1 MSPDIK
7 AINMP
12 KWGMEMSE
20 GDVTAWHAVIGD
32 QVSAGDDLIDV
43 ETSKIVNTVTSPDS
57 GILRA
62 IVADPG
68 ETCAV
73 GDLLGVLASADT
85 SNEEIQAFIASR
97 SAGTVA
103 KEVEPAP
110 IVQEPAPAVAEPVQE
125 IALAAPIAPIA
136 AIAAMVSSESTAMA
150 TLADGDDDSAVAASP
165 VARRLAAEYGVNL
178 NNISGTGRHGRVS
191 KSDLESAIT
200 AAGGVLASVSSVQAP
215 GLTDSKSLADGVDDS
230 NVSAS
235 PVARRLAIEYGVN
248 LNNISG
254 TGRHGRV
261 SKSDLENAVT
271 AAGGELIR
279 TNNTASTVVK
289 LGDDSHIKATPVA
302 RRLAEELGVNLLECR
317 VSGDRGRVCK
327 ADVEAV
333 AARKN
338 KPLAPSIDTS
348 GSITIESPFEPEVL
362 TGMRKTI
369 AGRLQSSKQ
378 TAPHFRV
385 QIDAEI
391 DTLLAVRKQ
400 INAAN
405 SAAKVSVNDFMVKAC
420 AAALMQ
426 VPAIN
431 VQFDGEQVKYFK
443 DADISVAV
451 AVADGLITPIV
462 SSANRK
468 GLIAISNEVRDLAT
482 RAKINRLKPSEFV
495 GGSFCISNLGMFG
508 IKQFDAIINPPQG
521 AILAVGT
528 GEQRPV
534 VKEGQLS
541 IATVVSLTLSSDH
554 RIIDGAVAAQ
564 FMSILKGYLEQ
575 PATMLG

>member
-125 IALAAPIAPIA
+125 IALAAPIAP
-136 AIAAMVSSESTAMA
+136 IAAMVSSESTAMA

-391 DTLLAVRKQ
+391 DALLAVRKQ

>member
-125 IALAAPIAPIA
+125 IALAAPIAP
-136 AIAAMVSSESTAMA
+136 IAAMVSSESTAMA

-391 DTLLAVRKQ
+391 DALLAVRKQ

-462 SSANRK
+462 SSANHK

>member
-20 GDVTAWHAVIGD
+20 GDVTAWHAEIGD

-97 SAGTVA
+97 ATGAIA
-103 KEVEPAP
+103 KAAEPAP
-110 IVQEPAPAVAEPVQE
+110 VEQKPAPTVAEPAPV
-125 IALAAPIAPIA
+125 I
-136 AIAAMVSSESTAMA
+136 AIATPAPPLASNAPSPLTAM
-150 TLADGDDDSAVAASP
+150 ADGDDDSGVAASP

-191 KSDLESAIT
+191 KSDLDT
-200 AAGGVLASVSSVQAP
+200 AVNEAGGDLTVANSVQAS
-215 GLTDSKSLADGVDDS
+215 DSRSMGTLADGVDDS
-230 NVSAS
+230 HVSAS
-235 PVARRLAIEYGVN
+235 PVARRLATEYGVN

-261 SKSDLENAVT
+261 SKSDLEAAVT
-271 AAGGELIR
+271 AAGGALIG
-279 TNNTASTVVK
+279 TNNAATTKVT
-289 LGDDSHIKATPVA
+289 LGDDSNIKATPVA

-338 KPLAPSIDTS
+338 QLTAQPTEILVPAAIDN
-348 GSITIESPFEPEVL
+348 PFESQLL
-362 TGMRKTI
+362 TGMRKAI

-385 QIDAEI
+385 QIDAEL
-391 DTLLAVRKQ
+391 DALLAVRKQ
-400 INAAN
+400 INTVN
-405 SAAKVSVNDFMVKAC
+405 SDAKVSVNDFIIKAC

-426 VPAIN
+426 VPALN

-451 AVADGLITPIV
+451 AIDDGLITPIV
-462 SSANRK
+462 NSANHK

-482 RAKINRLKPSEFV
+482 RAKINRLKAFEFV

-521 AILAVGT
+521 AILAVGS

>member
-1 MSPDIK
+1 
-7 AINMP
+7 
-12 KWGMEMSE
+12 
-20 GDVTAWHAVIGD
+20 
-32 QVSAGDDLIDV
+32 
-43 ETSKIVNTVTSPDS
+43 
-57 GILRA
+57 
-62 IVADPG
+62 
-68 ETCAV
+68 
-73 GDLLGVLASADT
+73 
-85 SNEEIQAFIASR
+85 
-97 SAGTVA
+97 
-103 KEVEPAP
+103 
-110 IVQEPAPAVAEPVQE
+110 
-125 IALAAPIAPIA
+125 
-136 AIAAMVSSESTAMA
+136 MA

>member
-1 MSPDIK
+1 MSPNIK

-125 IALAAPIAPIA
+125 IALAAPIAP
-136 AIAAMVSSESTAMA
+136 IAAMVSSESTAMA

-333 AARKN
+333 ATRKN

-348 GSITIESPFEPEVL
+348 GSITIESPFESEVL

-391 DTLLAVRKQ
+391 DALLAVRKQ

>member
-1 MSPDIK
+1 MPENIK

-20 GDVTAWHAVIGD
+20 GDVTGWHASIGD
-32 QVSAGDDLIDV
+32 QISVGDDLIDV
-43 ETSKIVNTVTSPDS
+43 ETSKIVNTVTSPES

-85 SNEEIQAFIASR
+85 SDEEIKAFIASR
-97 SAGTVA
+97 SGGTVA
-103 KEVEPAP
+103 KEVEPVPVA
-110 IVQEPAPAVAEPVQE
+110 QEAALAMAEPAQE
-125 IALAAPIAPIA
+125 IALAAPITPIVSTA
-136 AIAAMVSSESTAMA
+136 ATAMA
-150 TLADGDDDSAVAASP
+150 NLAGGDDDSAVAASP
-165 VARRLAAEYGVNL
+165 VARRLAEEYGVNL

-191 KSDLESAIT
+191 KADLESAIT
-200 AAGGVLASVSSVQAP
+200 AAGGVIASTSSVQAP
-215 GLTDSKSLADGVDDS
+215 GLSNSKSLADGVDDS

-279 TNNTASTVVK
+279 TNNIANTVVK

-338 KPLAPSIDTS
+338 KPVAPSIDAS
-348 GSITIESPFEPEVL
+348 GPIAIESAFESDVL

-369 AGRLQSSKQ
+369 AARLQSSKQ

-385 QIDAEI
+385 QIDAEM
-391 DTLLAVRKQ
+391 DALLAVRKQ

-451 AVADGLITPIV
+451 AVDDGLITPIV
-462 SSANRK
+462 SSANHK
-468 GLIAISNEVRDLAT
+468 GLIAISEEVRDLAT
-482 RAKINRLKPSEFV
+482 RAKINRLKPSEFL

-521 AILAVGT
+521 AILAVGA

-534 VKEGQLS
+534 IKEGQLS

-554 RIIDGAVAAQ
+554 RIIDGAVAAK

>member
-125 IALAAPIAPIA
+125 IALAAPIAP
-136 AIAAMVSSESTAMA
+136 IAAMVSSESTAMA

-348 GSITIESPFEPEVL
+348 GSITIESPFESEVL

-391 DTLLAVRKQ
+391 DALLAVRKQ

-462 SSANRK
+462 SSANHK

-482 RAKINRLKPSEFV
+482 RAKINRLKPAEFV

>member
-1 MSPDIK
+1 MTENIK

-20 GDVTAWHAVIGD
+20 GDVTAWHASIGD
-32 QVSAGDDLIDV
+32 QISVGDDLIDV
-43 ETSKIVNTVTSPDS
+43 ETSKIVNTVTSPES

-85 SNEEIQAFIASR
+85 SDEDIKAFIASR

-103 KEVEPAP
+103 KEAEPAP

-136 AIAAMVSSESTAMA
+136 AMVSSEATAMA

-165 VARRLAAEYGVNL
+165 VARRLAEEYGVNL

-200 AAGGVLASVSSVQAP
+200 DAGGVLAGASSVRAP

-391 DTLLAVRKQ
+391 DSLLAVRKQ

-462 SSANRK
+462 SSANHK

-482 RAKINRLKPSEFV
+482 RAKINRLKSAEFV

>member
-1 MSPDIK
+1 MTENIK

-20 GDVTAWHAVIGD
+20 GDVTAWHASIGD
-32 QVSAGDDLIDV
+32 QISVGDDLIDV
-43 ETSKIVNTVTSPDS
+43 ETSKIVNTVTSPES

-85 SNEEIQAFIASR
+85 SDEDIKAFIASR

-103 KEVEPAP
+103 KEAEPAP

-136 AIAAMVSSESTAMA
+136 AMVSSEATAMA

-165 VARRLAAEYGVNL
+165 VARRLAEEYGVNL

-200 AAGGVLASVSSVQAP
+200 DAGGVLAGASSVRAP

-348 GSITIESPFEPEVL
+348 GSITIESPFESEVL

-391 DTLLAVRKQ
+391 DALLAVRKQ

>member
-103 KEVEPAP
+103 KEAQPAP

-125 IALAAPIAPIA
+125 IALAAPIAP
-136 AIAAMVSSESTAMA
+136 IAAMVSSESTAMA

-385 QIDAEI
+385 QIDAEM

>member
-1 MSPDIK
+1 
-7 AINMP
+7 
-12 KWGMEMSE
+12 
-20 GDVTAWHAVIGD
+20 
-32 QVSAGDDLIDV
+32 
-43 ETSKIVNTVTSPDS
+43 
-57 GILRA
+57 
-62 IVADPG
+62 
-68 ETCAV
+68 
-73 GDLLGVLASADT
+73 
-85 SNEEIQAFIASR
+85 
-97 SAGTVA
+97 
-103 KEVEPAP
+103 
-110 IVQEPAPAVAEPVQE
+110 
-125 IALAAPIAPIA
+125 
-136 AIAAMVSSESTAMA
+136 
-150 TLADGDDDSAVAASP
+150 
-165 VARRLAAEYGVNL
+165 
-178 NNISGTGRHGRVS
+178 
-191 KSDLESAIT
+191 
-200 AAGGVLASVSSVQAP
+200 
-215 GLTDSKSLADGVDDS
+215 
-230 NVSAS
+230 
-235 PVARRLAIEYGVN
+235 LAIEYGVN

-333 AARKN
+333 ATRKN

-348 GSITIESPFEPEVL
+348 GSITIESPFESEVL

-391 DTLLAVRKQ
+391 DALLAVRKQ

-462 SSANRK
+462 SSANHK